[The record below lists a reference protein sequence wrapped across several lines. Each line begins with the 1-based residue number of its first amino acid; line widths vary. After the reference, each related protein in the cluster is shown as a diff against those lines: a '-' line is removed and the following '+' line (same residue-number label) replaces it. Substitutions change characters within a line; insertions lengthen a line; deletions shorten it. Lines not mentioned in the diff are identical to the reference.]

1 MSRNLVS
8 RKFLYLRA
16 LLIAFAAVFVLAQAQ
31 AQCKPPANQNP
42 PLSPAEQASI
52 ELNGK
57 NVTVY
62 YCAPSLKGRKVGDQ
76 IAPYGKVWRTGANT
90 ATTLHTDANLRIGEQ
105 RVPAG
110 TYTIYSL
117 PSANGWQLII
127 NKQTGQWGTVYKQDQ
142 DLGRV
147 PMTAG
152 SAPSAPVEKF
162 EITFEDTH
170 GNKTQLHLKWGDAD
184 VWVPVTAMK

>member
-1 MSRNLVS
+1 MLRKRIYFQAILLACVVS
-8 RKFLYLRA
+8 LFT
-16 LLIAFAAVFVLAQAQ
+16 VTQAH

-42 PLSPAEQASI
+42 PLSPAEQATI

-90 ATTLHTDANLRIGEQ
+90 ATTLHTDANLRIGEEN
-105 RVPAG
+105 VPAG

-117 PSANGWQLII
+117 PEQNGWKLII
-127 NKQTGQWGTVYKQDQ
+127 NKQTGQWGTVYKEAQ

-152 SAPSAPVEKF
+152 KAPSSPEEKF
-162 EITFEDTH
+162 EISFEGTR
-170 GNKTQLHLKWGDAD
+170 GKKTQLHLKWGDTN
-184 VWVPVTAMK
+184 VYVPVTATD